1 MEHADV
7 LFIDRLPDRAAPL
20 RGEAR
25 ADLAIAGGG
34 LTGLATALA
43 ARARFPKRRIVI
55 LEKDR
60 CGLGASGRNGGMA
73 LPGLGLDL
81 EDLDAR
87 LGFDRARRVSA
98 WLARGLA
105 LLLERARES
114 GAAAGP
120 IEEVGTLALARTPR
134 HARAQRRRL
143 EAYRRH
149 GVEAEILEGPTLE
162 RVIRSPLYCAAFHT
176 LKGGALVDPWRLTTA
191 LRRQATAA
199 GVEVHEESE
208 VQSIEEGPEIRL
220 TTPLGR
226 LTARALV
233 LATNA
238 FSPQVGYFRSRI
250 APVHVSC
257 IATSPLSRSMRAAIG
272 WQGRQAAWEEGRVY
286 HFLRLTADDR
296 VLLGGGNID
305 YRLGGR
311 TRFDPKHRHEK
322 LMRSLRTIFP
332 PLKDVPVTHRWSGL
346 VDFARDFLPSMG
358 VTGKA
363 HNIYYALGYTG
374 QGVALSHLA
383 GETMAAMYAGETLPE
398 EARFLVGR
406 KLPWLGFEPFRWL
419 AVNAVRN
426 GWLMLERL
434 GI

>member
-1 MEHADV
+1 MEHAEV
-7 LFIDRLPDRAAPL
+7 LFIDRLPDRAPPL

-43 ARARFPKRRIVI
+43 ARARFPKRRIVL

-60 CGLGASGRNGGMA
+60 CGTGASGRNGGMA
-73 LPGLGLDL
+73 LPGTALDL
-81 EDLDAR
+81 EDLEGR

-105 LLLERARES
+105 ILMERARAS

-120 IEEVGTLALARTPR
+120 IEEVGTLSLARTPR

-143 EAYRRH
+143 EVYRRH
-149 GVEAEILEGPTLE
+149 GVEAEILEGSALE
-162 RVIRSPLYCAAFHT
+162 RAFRSPLYRSAFHV
-176 LKGGALVDPWRLTTA
+176 LRGGALVDPWRLTTA
-191 LRRQATAA
+191 LRRRALDA
-199 GVEVHEESE
+199 GVVIHEESE
-208 VQSIEEGPEIRL
+208 VRSIEEGPEIRL

-238 FSPQVGYFRSRI
+238 FSPKLGFFRSRV

-257 IATSPLSRSMRAAIG
+257 IATSPLSRNVRAAIG
-272 WQGRQAAWEEGRVY
+272 WEGRQAAWEEGRVY

-311 TRFDPKHRHEK
+311 TRFDPSRRHAK
-322 LMRSLRTIFP
+322 LMRSLRAIFP

-346 VDFARDFLPSMG
+346 VDFSRDFLPSIG

-363 HNIYYALGYTG
+363 HNVYYAVGYTG
-374 QGVALSHLA
+374 HGVALTHLA
-383 GETMAAMYAGETLPE
+383 GETLAAMYAGETVPE

-406 KLPWLGFEPFRWL
+406 RLPTLGFEPFRWL